1 MISQWCSLL
10 TIGCQDI
17 TMMLYF
23 NLWMKCQ
30 DTSILNYA
38 KFYNISLTGSWEYF
52 FLKSLLVLLYTPTC
66 TSQVFNVTFLFLSTL
81 TIGVLHTSDFYMYIA
96 PPPSFSFWN
105 ITGLLWSNTTHII
118 ITDICVIFRRRTM
131 SLSICSMVQLYIV
144 QYSREWKYSTN
155 VNCHWYV
162 KNWRK

>member
-1 MISQWCSLL
+1 MDATISQWCSLL

-81 TIGVLHTSDFYMYIA
+81 TIGVLHTSDFLYVLTPLVFLSKYYCAVIQYHTNCNKSYLCNLQQKNDVSVNLLNGPTIYI
-96 PPPSFSFWN
+96 
-105 ITGLLWSNTTHII
+105 
-118 ITDICVIFRRRTM
+118 
-131 SLSICSMVQLYIV
+131 
-144 QYSREWKYSTN
+144 
-155 VNCHWYV
+155 
-162 KNWRK
+162 